1 MKNDLGR
8 KAEELEQTLKM
19 QLDIAKKESED
30 YIKIG
35 GAVLAGAVV
44 AYAAYRVL
52 SSKKNKK
59 TKKVLETLERE
70 GLLDEE
76 IKTKLTQKTQPGFM
90 GRLGAVL
97 LPIAVSYG
105 RDQLMNRL
113 NEPKI
118 KSGEDAK

>member
-1 MKNDLGR
+1 MKNDLSR

-76 IKTKLTQKTQPGFM
+76 IKSKLTQKTQPGFM
-90 GRLGAVL
+90 ARIGAAL